1 MKLAR
6 NAKAAALVVAEE
18 GVAVTVVDMAAE
30 AVAAAVATVVVAE
43 DAAVVVAEEA
53 IAVTVEDMEAEAAD
67 EIVKQEL
74 YRSSNSILGALV
86 YSAPFFV
93 FRSRLGCRGAARCAI
108 LQCR

>member
-53 IAVTVEDMEAEAAD
+53 IAVTVEDMEAGAAA
-67 EIVKQEL
+67 EIVNPKL
-74 YRSSNSILGALV
+74 Y
-86 YSAPFFV
+86 
-93 FRSRLGCRGAARCAI
+93 
-108 LQCR
+108 